1 MTKTSSFWYSGNPNL
16 EAIWLSWAVAIIVL
30 REASSIRFKEKRAD
44 DRIRGESGN
53 KNESDEERVKS
64 ETGLKKWE
72 WFEKLI
78 NERRINTS

>member
-1 MTKTSSFWYSGNPNL
+1 
-16 EAIWLSWAVAIIVL
+16 
-30 REASSIRFKEKRAD
+30 EASSIRFKEKRAD

-72 WFEKLI
+72 
-78 NERRINTS
+78 